1 MQVELSE
8 KNFDDLKS
16 YIEKAKKVSPGYDVS
31 VTKLANYFLTE
42 KLAVELKR
50 LERKKP

>member
-8 KNFDDLKS
+8 KNLDGLIS
-16 YIEKAKKVSPGYDVS
+16 YIGKSAKISPGYDVS
-31 VTKLANYFLTE
+31 ITKLANYLLNE

-50 LERKKP
+50 FERKKP

>member
-8 KNFDDLKS
+8 KNFDDLVLYIGKS
-16 YIEKAKKVSPGYDVS
+16 KRIAPGYDVS
-31 VTKLANYFLTE
+31 ITKLANYLLTE

-50 LERKKP
+50 IGKHKP

>member
-1 MQVELSE
+1 MQVELWT
-8 KNFDDLKS
+8 KNLDGLIS
-16 YIEKAKKVSPGYDVS
+16 YIGKSKKISPGYDVS
-31 VTKLANYFLTE
+31 ITSLANFLLAE

>member
-8 KNFDDLKS
+8 KNLDGLVS
-16 YIEKAKKVSPGYDVS
+16 YIGKSKKISPGYDVS
-31 VTKLANYFLTE
+31 ITKLANYLLAE
-42 KLAVELKR
+42 KLAAELKQ